1 MANITRAFAVP
12 FGSAYTGLSTV
23 GYTLTGGSRV
33 TAGVTELV
41 AGTGT
46 YGATVTYTD
55 TLAGSITWD
64 TGGVPLVTVVYP
76 IVPEA
81 FGEGSAISVAD
92 TTDPFGAGITVRG
105 S

>member
-1 MANITRAFAVP
+1 MPAR
-12 FGSAYTGLSTV
+12 
-23 GYTLTGGSRV
+23 R
-33 TAGVTELV
+33 
-41 AGTGT
+41 
-46 YGATVTYTD
+46 
-55 TLAGSITWD
+55 AGSITWD
-64 TGGVPLVTVVYP
+64 TGGVPLVTLVYP